1 MSTHSLENLWSLPED
16 ILAWFEHGETVEAKP
31 RALVDETVALRRCA
45 LYRKAFKGFAVSYPA
60 ALLEYD
66 ALAAWIRRER
76 VTVDVTSAG
85 ELDRAIAVGIDP
97 MHVVMHPQGRA
108 AAPIRGA
115 VIAGAARF
123 VVGSSDQVAIL
134 AESTEQNQRVV
145 IDATDGAACGLA
157 SEVLVHR
164 GLELIGLHCTVDD
177 TDDVIGAVKLPA
189 LIAEMSWLRHEHSIL
204 LTRISVE
211 GVHIAEQCLAPRILR
226 GVAEAIGEVI
236 GDACARHRYPRPA
249 LTLSPSRAA
258 LLPATSAL

>member
-1 MSTHSLENLWSLPED
+1 MSAHSLENLWSLPS
-16 ILAWFEHGETVEAKP
+16 LAAKP

-45 LYRKAFKGFAVSYPA
+45 LYRKAFKGIAVGYPA
-60 ALLEYD
+60 ALLEFD

-85 ELDRAIAVGIDP
+85 ELDRAIAAGIDP
-97 MHVVMHPQGRA
+97 THIVMHPQGRA

-123 VVGSSDQVAIL
+123 VVGSSQQVAIL

-145 IDATDGAACGLA
+145 IDATDGSACGLA
-157 SEVLVHR
+157 SQVLVHR
-164 GLELIGLHCTVDD
+164 GLDLIGLHCKLDEPE
-177 TDDVIGAVKLPA
+177 DVIGAVKLRA
-189 LIAEMSWLRHEHSIL
+189 MIAEMSWIRHEHSVL

-211 GVHIAEQCLAPRILR
+211 GLHIAEHCLAPRILR

-249 LTLSPSRAA
+249 LTLSPSRVAF
-258 LLPATSAL
+258 LPA